1 MDSCSSTV
9 NLLSYSGRCRYT
21 FGLMISDTLSDKEPP
36 LPIVNCVFINNM
48 NMKYLENLTTLL
60 GKPVSPKDFELHHQL
75 KLLKIEVAKLQKDLR
90 ECVNERILTESLLN
104 STIEDLRISNQ
115 KIRQLRRIDLDSK
128 SREIEFKEK
137 QLAQITGS
145 MTSSMCYLDQNYVYR
160 YINHKYEEWFGIKKE
175 DMIGN
180 CIEDIAPSIF
190 NRYKAVYDKV
200 MSGDEVEVELDMIVP
215 SGKRMIF
222 KSTYVPAYDI
232 DGNNI
237 GLYIYGTDITENK
250 LQTES
255 LENKEKQ
262 ITKINDELKQYIES
276 NVQLEQFAHIAAHD
290 MKAPLRTIS
299 CFSGILEKKIEA
311 KLEQGDKKYFQY
323 IKEGTQSLSTMVS
336 DLLNYSRV
344 KSQGLITSEFQLPD
358 LINKVLRYLEESLSS
373 SNANIILD
381 VPQITMVADRNKL
394 YQVLQNLISNAVK
407 FSKTNMRPIVKVNA
421 TDKKDNVLISIS
433 DNGIGIPKECRTEI
447 FDPYKQLN
455 TKQKFKG
462 TGLGLSI
469 CNRIIR
475 DHKGEIVISD
485 SQLGGTKVEFVIPK
499 FI

>member
-1 MDSCSSTV
+1 MVDVGMLLDSMKAV
-9 NLLSYSGRCRYT
+9 HYQIMKP
-21 FGLMISDTLSDKEPP
+21 LM
-36 LPIVNCVFINNM
+36 PIVRGVFSKNM

-90 ECVNERILTESLLN
+90 ECRNERILTESLLN
-104 STIEDLRISNQ
+104 STIEDLRVSNQ
-115 KIRQLRRIDLDSK
+115 KIRQLRRKDLDSK

-175 DMIGN
+175 DMIGT
-180 CIEDIAPSIF
+180 CIKDIAPNIF
-190 NRYKAVYDKV
+190 SRYKPVYDKV
-200 MSGDEVEVELDMIVP
+200 MDGEEVEVELDMMVP

-237 GLYIYGTDITENK
+237 GMYIYGTDITENK

-255 LENKEKQ
+255 LKNKEKEITQ
-262 ITKINDELKQYIES
+262 INEELKQYIES

-299 CFSGILEKKIEA
+299 SFSGILEKRIED
-311 KLEQGDKKYFQY
+311 KLENTERQYFNY
-323 IKEGTQSLSTMVS
+323 IKEGTQSLSVMVS

-344 KSQGLITSEFQLPD
+344 KSQGLIISEFKILK
-358 LINKVLRYLEESLSS
+358 LVNTVLRYLDESVNSS
-373 SNANIILD
+373 KANIILD
-381 VPQITMVADRNKL
+381 VPDITMLADRNKI
-394 YQVLQNLISNAVK
+394 YQVLQNLVSNAVK
-407 FSKTNMRPIVKVNA
+407 FSKSNTRPIVKVKA
-421 TDKKDNVLISIS
+421 TDRIDSILISVS
-433 DNGIGIPKECRTEI
+433 DNGIGIPKECRGEI
-447 FDPYKQLN
+447 FDPFKQLN

-485 SQLGGTKVEFVIPK
+485 SKLGGTKIEIVIPK
-499 FI
+499 STS